1 MLRTFVSACVLLSAS
16 AGAQSFEVA
25 SIKPCKGDGGPEG
38 SSPGR
43 LNLGCRSVIDLIRS
57 AYVFYVDGHFHL
69 GYVDRVPIEG
79 GPGWINSERYDIN
92 AKAEGTPGEG
102 MMQGPMLQALLER
115 RFKLKVHR
123 ETKEGAAYAITVA
136 KSGAKLQ
143 PFKEGSCTPL
153 DFKMSS
159 PPALAPG
166 QRFCGPIRHARTGSN
181 LTVEIRG
188 FSLDD
193 FATWLSGALDRPVI
207 DKTGLTGRFDIH
219 FEFAPDEASP

>member
-1 MLRTFVSACVLLSAS
+1 MMNLP
-16 AGAQSFEVA
+16 AGRAQSATASPPAKFEVA

-153 DFKMSS
+153 ISKCLLHRRSR
-159 PPALAPG
+159 PANG
-166 QRFCGPIRHARTGSN
+166 SVGPSGTPERDRT
-181 LTVEIRG
+181 
-188 FSLDD
+188 
-193 FATWLSGALDRPVI
+193 
-207 DKTGLTGRFDIH
+207 
-219 FEFAPDEASP
+219 